1 MVPMTMKKWTIIVR
15 TQGKGNNLELSNA
28 LNSIIA
34 QDYDNKSV
42 ILTIHSKNE
51 KAINNTINFIKPFQK
66 SLEIIPLIIKEK
78 QGNRSHPL
86 NIALKKQSAEYISFL
101 DHDDIYYPN
110 MGSRLISMLEEKNI
124 VFAFGGSI
132 KVLQEKVDDNFGNKY
147 LYTINKSRFD
157 TKTFNTVSF
166 LLDNFIPFNT
176 FVMKTSLID
185 NNLFDENLDYLE
197 DWDWLRRL
205 ALKKDFSVIQTKSPV
220 SEYRVRNDNTDTY
233 NDNNYKK
240 WEKSRKL
247 TDKNI
252 SDKKITLEIKEILE
266 FRKEYNKSME
276 NLYNEI
282 HKLEM
287 NPAYRIWVIIRDNK
301 VINHTIVQGIRSIRN
316 LREK

>member
-1 MVPMTMKKWTIIVR
+1 MKKWTIIVR